1 MISVLITNAKMK
13 LYAFHLVAVITIHA
27 VVRMVFTVLIAKKVY
42 YSFIILFYNNQS
54 NLILYFNKEYNEC
67 QIEVNG
73 VVKSPCQN
81 NGTCYDLVDAY
92 YCEYL

>member
-1 MISVLITNAKMK
+1 MK
-13 LYAFHLVAVITIHA
+13 LYAFHLVVVITIHA
-27 VVRMVFTVLIAKKVY
+27 VARIVFTVPIAKKVY
-42 YSFIILFYNNQS
+42 IIHLLFYFYNNQI

-92 YCEYL
+92 YCEYF